1 MAWGHLKRPPV
12 SARAET
18 GLGQDPD
25 PLILTLV
32 LDVDAQATFDEL
44 RTAHFPP
51 ARNHL
56 AAHVTL
62 FHALPG
68 RLATEVGADVARA
81 AAGRSRF
88 PAQVAGLSSLGR
100 GVAFTLVAPEAL
112 TLRADLA
119 GRWSSHLTRQDQA
132 WSRPHV
138 TIQNKV
144 APATAAALLDALREG
159 FEPWTATAEGL
170 ALWRYRGGPWDHMST
185 VQFR

>member
-1 MAWGHLKRPPV
+1 M
-12 SARAET
+12 
-18 GLGQDPD
+18 
-25 PLILTLV
+25 
-32 LDVDAQATFDEL
+32 LDVDAQAAFDAL

-68 RLATEVGADVARA
+68 RLATQVAADVAG
-81 AAGRSRF
+81 AAGRRGF
-88 PAQVAGLSSLGR
+88 PVTVTGLSSLGQ
-100 GVAFTLVAPEAL
+100 GVAFTLVAPEVNA
-112 TLRADLA
+112 LRADLA
-119 GRWSSHLTRQDQA
+119 SRWSPHLTRQDQA

-144 APATAAALLDALREG
+144 GSATAAALLADLREG

-170 ALWRYRGGPWDHMST
+170 ALWRYRGGPWDHVTT
-185 VQFR
+185 VHFR